1 MATPALKQ
9 IKIKGGVVKRIAK
22 EVSYYEK
29 EILREKQRL
38 EKMKKDGKDE
48 YALKHQEEVIRE
60 SARMVPHCTNE
71 LRIAYNELKNLL
83 VVAMLLLFYCCMMK
97 EKEQQPKKKKKE
109 RKKRKKKRKKNK
121 EIV

>member
-83 VVAMLLLFYCCMMK
+83 ESEVDFCDTEEYQASNAILGEVGLILTK
-97 EKEQQPKKKKKE
+97 
-109 RKKRKKKRKKNK
+109 
-121 EIV
+121 